1 MTTRLSNPTLRVTSV
16 LDYLVAHPDRTARLS
31 TLSRNLGINKATC
44 LAILRALVLTGY
56 VTEVAASKEYAIG
69 PGFLA
74 GQSVTRSY
82 WRGLERAGDACCRL
96 SSDLGVC
103 ADVHVRVGEHLTIV
117 ERYGAVP
124 DPLRPVIRVGVRK
137 PFVAPL
143 GICFIA
149 WSSRQE
155 YQKWLSPWTVGSP
168 GQPSRKP
175 EEVEMVVGR
184 MNRCID
190 ACRGRGFTIERVT
203 PGLRRFQEAVTL
215 QAEEPHYE
223 RFFPIALDI
232 LTSRDM
238 EDYAQVDI
246 GDRALF
252 ELSSIT
258 SPVMSDDGVNLAIS
272 LVGFHRSIRG
282 QDVKALGAHLASVT
296 RDLTLERPIP
306 QSTAPGSTAG
316 L

>member
-16 LDYLVAHPDRTARLS
+16 LDYLVAHPDRTVRLS

-82 WRGLERAGDACCRL
+82 WRGLERVGGACRRL

-103 ADVHVRVGEHLTIV
+103 ADVHVRVGGHLTIV
-117 ERYGAVP
+117 ERHGAVP
-124 DPLRPVIRVGVRK
+124 GPLQPVIRVGVRK

-149 WSSRQE
+149 WSSHEE
-155 YQKWLSPWTVGSP
+155 YRKWLSPWTVRTP
-168 GQPSRKP
+168 AQRFRNP
-175 EEVEMVVGR
+175 EDVETVVER

-190 ACRGRGFTIERVT
+190 ACRARGFTIEKVT

-223 RFFPIALDI
+223 RFFPVALNI
-232 LTSRDM
+232 LTSREM
-238 EDYAQVDI
+238 EDYAQVDV
-246 GDRALF
+246 GDKALI

-258 SPVMSDDGVNLAIS
+258 SPVVSDDGVSLAIS
-272 LVGFHRSIRG
+272 LVGFDRPMRG
-282 QDVKALGAHLASVT
+282 HEVKTLGAQLAGVT
-296 RDLTLERPIP
+296 RDLTLQQPTP
-306 QSTAPGSTAG
+306 QSSARRRAAA